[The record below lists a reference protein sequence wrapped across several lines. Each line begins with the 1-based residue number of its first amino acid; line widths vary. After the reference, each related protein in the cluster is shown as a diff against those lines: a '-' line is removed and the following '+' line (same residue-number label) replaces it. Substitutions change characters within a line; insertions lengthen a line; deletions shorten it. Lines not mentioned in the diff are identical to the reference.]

1 MVVSHPGGLS
11 SGDVLPLS
19 PGFII
24 AMFLVGS
31 VVALISWFYC
41 CYVLSWQC
49 CCLNDLVL
57 LLLCSQLAFSV
68 IALITWFIVAMFSV
82 GNYCCLLPQAV
93 SKMFKEL
100 RWEKIVIVYG
110 DDAYGVG
117 GYQEVLRAAYE
128 AEVCVSG
135 AVSVPHLGSDSEYEE
150 KLRNIASY
158 GATAAV
164 FFGNPTDALST
175 MKVSC

>member
-1 MVVSHPGGLS
+1 
-11 SGDVLPLS
+11 
-19 PGFII
+19 
-24 AMFLVGS
+24 
-31 VVALISWFYC
+31 
-41 CYVLSWQC
+41 
-49 CCLNDLVL
+49 
-57 LLLCSQLAFSV
+57 
-68 IALITWFIVAMFSV
+68 MFSV
-82 GNYCCLLPQAV
+82 GNHCCLLPQVV

-100 RWEKIVIVYG
+100 QWEKIVIVYG

-135 AVSVPHLGSDSEYEE
+135 AISVPHLGPDSEYEE

-164 FFGNPTDALST
+164 FFGNPTDAVST
-175 MKVSC
+175 MKVSCWCDKVWSGVSHYKLAYHSQHPQVCMSTKYISCIQTLLPLSFPKLPKYMHCNSVYNTKSNALINGYKIII

>member
-1 MVVSHPGGLS
+1 MVSHQGGCTYGSLGGLSSCSGLSLIRVGFHQGDPSSWSFLIRVVSHQGGLS

-19 PGFII
+19 PGFI
-24 AMFLVGS
+24 
-31 VVALISWFYC
+31 
-41 CYVLSWQC
+41 
-49 CCLNDLVL
+49 
-57 LLLCSQLAFSV
+57 
-68 IALITWFIVAMFSV
+68 VAMFSV
-82 GNYCCLLPQAV
+82 GNHCCLLPQAV

-100 RWEKIVIVYG
+100 QWEKIVIVYG

-135 AVSVPHLGSDSEYEE
+135 AISVPHLGPDSEYEE

-164 FFGNPTDALST
+164 FFGNPTDAIST